1 MQPKSLS
8 LGIRREQKC
17 MVLGGSA
24 ECVKVA
30 CQLCHY
36 RDDVPV
42 IASPIEPDVHAQKAT
57 IFKKF
62 KSLNK
67 LAEFLHF
74 QIQNLGRVH
83 QVAHYAY
90 TF

>member
-1 MQPKSLS
+1 
-8 LGIRREQKC
+8 

-36 RDDVPV
+36 RDGVPV
-42 IASPIEPDVHAQKAT
+42 IASPIERDVHTQKDT
-57 IFKKF
+57 IFKKL

-67 LAEFLHF
+67 LAEFLYF

-83 QVAHYAY
+83 PVPHYAY
-90 TF
+90 VLIPVTCMLCRYG